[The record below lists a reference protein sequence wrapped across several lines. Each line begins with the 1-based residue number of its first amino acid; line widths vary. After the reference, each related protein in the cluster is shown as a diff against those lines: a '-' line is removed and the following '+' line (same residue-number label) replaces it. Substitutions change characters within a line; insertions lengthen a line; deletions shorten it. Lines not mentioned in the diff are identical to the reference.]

1 MYSVGE
7 HEDASSTEAHPVFE
21 REVACVDGLV
31 VIVMTCRVSQLSSPA
46 SFSANFVVRS
56 HGKMTGFG
64 ECSTSQGLI
73 YSSSSFDVTLCFWA
87 VLK

>member
-7 HEDASSTEAHPVFE
+7 REDASSTEAHPVFE

-31 VIVMTCRVSQLSSPA
+31 AIMTCRVSQLSSPT
-46 SFSANFVVRS
+46 SFSANFVVCS

-64 ECSTSQGLI
+64 ECSKSQGLI
-73 YSSSSFDVTLCFWA
+73 YSSSSFDATLCFWA